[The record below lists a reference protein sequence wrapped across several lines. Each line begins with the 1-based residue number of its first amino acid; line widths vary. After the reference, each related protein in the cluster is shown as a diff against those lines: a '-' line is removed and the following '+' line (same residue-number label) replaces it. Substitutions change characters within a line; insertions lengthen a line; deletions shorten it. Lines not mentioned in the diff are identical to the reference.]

1 MKVNFSYDFTL
12 TFDEPVR
19 NHHFCLRMVPYTNA
33 IQTLLEWKLSLN
45 DGIPYYQTRDGF
57 ENHLVYG
64 YLGKSHRALK
74 ATIEGEIE
82 LSPYVYHDKEPVELY
97 LPYSTLTPWCE
108 DVREFSRSLKLPV
121 TDFRKAHFLTQL
133 LYEQFRPIEEPKA
146 KGLETFLLYK
156 EGISQDFSHLLI
168 ALLRSNGIPARFVNG
183 FIDGVNKTHTWVEAF
198 MDGDWRGLDPQSGIF
213 IHDEPYIKIAHG
225 RDFSE
230 CQIHRGSY
238 IGKRQHILEIM
249 GRIERNEQ

>member
-19 NHHFCLRMVPYTNA
+19 NHHFCLRIVPHSNA
-33 IQTLLEWKLSLN
+33 IQNLLDWKLSLN
-45 DGIPYYQTRDGF
+45 DGIPYYETRDGF
-57 ENHLVYG
+57 YNHLVYG
-64 YLGKSHRALK
+64 FIGKPHRSLRAN
-74 ATIEGEIE
+74 IEGEIE
-82 LSPYVYHDKEPVELY
+82 LSPYVYHDNEPTELY
-97 LPYSTLTPWCE
+97 LPHSALTSLSE
-108 DVREFSRSLKLPV
+108 DVRDFSRALKLPV

-133 LYEQFRPIEEPKA
+133 LYEQFKPMDEPKA
-146 KGLETFLLYK
+146 KGLDTFLLYK

-168 ALLRSNGIPARFVNG
+168 ALLRSNAIPARFVNG

-198 MDGDWRGLDPQSGIF
+198 MDGDWRGFDPLNGTL

-238 IGKRQHILEIM
+238 IGKRQHILEIT
-249 GRIERNEQ
+249 GRIGKDEQ